1 MIVFAPFA
9 ATQLLPWP
17 AIPSTRRGGPASRR
31 IATGAGGFASC
42 NRSHCRRPSS
52 RTNPCEVGVRL
63 DGAVLHGYAPLRCH
77 WLELRPAGSSRARKL
92 APVGC
97 FCGACQR
104 HGVRK
109 SRLARRQPPVRAGGR
124 VRCAPRAF
132 AGVHA
137 GKFLRGLQR
146 ARVRWRREARELPRA
161 GSKRRHATR
170 PRRIP
175 TPPGGQVARRS
186 PLEPSARPGAGRC
199 QLPSPER
206 SGEPVG
212 PFVSRRRPVEVAWD
226 SHRDDAL
233 VVCRDG
239 ATAPN
244 EAGSDRRLAC
254 AFEVAVAS

>member
-146 ARVRWRREARELPRA
+146 ARVRWRREARELLLHGFHRTLAVRLAQADVPPGMVFAVIVVPANRQLSMLLA
-161 GSKRRHATR
+161 IQRFGEFGSDLL
-170 PRRIP
+170 PRRIRALIFALIP
-175 TPPGGQVARRS
+175 RTSSRPLQIRSCNLAKRR
-186 PLEPSARPGAGRC
+186 
-199 QLPSPER
+199 
-206 SGEPVG
+206 
-212 PFVSRRRPVEVAWD
+212 
-226 SHRDDAL
+226 
-233 VVCRDG
+233 
-239 ATAPN
+239 
-244 EAGSDRRLAC
+244 
-254 AFEVAVAS
+254 